1 MQNRK
6 YSVVGASRILKN
18 FCFLIAGP
26 RPFSDDSAKCAS
38 VWWKKFFQTNF
49 VEPDELGGET
59 WMTRRENAN
68 RLDRPHLWPAT
79 AREVKGWGLVFWWT
93 WSEAR
98 AIYRSWMR
106 ELVNVTTRCG
116 GSIKSDVSITL
127 LPHPGVPGPHKP
139 IYRVMR
145 SNLCVSVCV
154 YKWLDVCWLSLCSC
168 MCEAAAAPTDVD
180 PFVLTLLI
188 LFCPH

>member
-1 MQNRK
+1 MKCWVQRVEKFFNFWLHIIVNRPMP
-6 YSVVGASRILKN
+6 SA
-18 FCFLIAGP
+18 
-26 RPFSDDSAKCAS
+26 DDSKCAS
-38 VWWKKFFQTNF
+38 VRWKKFLS
-49 VEPDELGGET
+49 DEFYDTERGGET
-59 WMTRRENAN
+59 WITRRENAN

-79 AREVKGWGLVFWWT
+79 ARGKGVRFGFWMT

-127 LPHPGVPGPHKP
+127 LPHPGVPGPHKL